1 MPTSRLLQSH
11 SVGSL
16 EVVRPQFM
24 PPGATLKPC
33 QTNTWWWRSISAMPL
48 IVCTEILCFAQSRLQ
63 FQAFTGSAIS
73 AITNL
78 QSSGLRTEYC
88 CHRKAHIK
96 AIRWAHSYSASPS
109 IHPDILRL
117 QSELVAGFM
126 GDLTVGGPTDTVAA
140 DIDYIRDR
148 EQHTGLRINASKS
161 EIMLYAVPCPW
172 YSRCLQLLCQWPPS
186 VRSSINP
193 ATSSDWRRRRSGC
206 METHNKSGPSGSS
219 WCGPSCDSSV
229 LFSNLRTEGWS

>member
-1 MPTSRLLQSH
+1 
-11 SVGSL
+11 
-16 EVVRPQFM
+16 
-24 PPGATLKPC
+24 
-33 QTNTWWWRSISAMPL
+33 MPL

-148 EQHTGLRINASKS
+148 EQRTGLRINASKS
-161 EIMLYAVPCPW
+161 EIICSGSTLGQ
-172 YSRCLQLLCQWPPS
+172 YSS
-186 VRSSINP
+186 
-193 ATSSDWRRRRSGC
+193 TSSSLWHLTRQIIWVPHFSQAKDGHSSGQPL
-206 METHNKSGPSGSS
+206 H
-219 WCGPSCDSSV
+219 
-229 LFSNLRTEGWS
+229 